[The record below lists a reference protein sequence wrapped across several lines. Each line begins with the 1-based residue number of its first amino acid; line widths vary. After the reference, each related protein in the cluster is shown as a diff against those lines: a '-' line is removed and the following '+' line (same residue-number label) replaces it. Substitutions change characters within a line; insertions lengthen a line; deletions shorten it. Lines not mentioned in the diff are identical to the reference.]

1 MKLNLRMLMKILQK
15 QKFFL
20 AQQTFRRSKYYDKT
34 NNAVLVKMKMSI
46 QSFVGLKGKMY
57 TYITDNEH
65 ECKKA

>member
-1 MKLNLRMLMKILQK
+1 MKLRLRMLMKILQR

-20 AQQTFRRSKYYDKT
+20 AQQTFRRFKYYDKT
-34 NNAVLVKMKMSI
+34 NNAVLDKMKMPL

-57 TYITDNEH
+57 TYITDTEH